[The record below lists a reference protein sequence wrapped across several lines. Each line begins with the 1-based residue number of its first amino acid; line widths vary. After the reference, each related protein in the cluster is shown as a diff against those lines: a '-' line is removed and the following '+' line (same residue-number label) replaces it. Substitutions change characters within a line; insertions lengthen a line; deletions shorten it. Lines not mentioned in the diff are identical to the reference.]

1 MMLDVGEDCLI
12 LHASDGNYKLD
23 LDLPYDVNNDETGA
37 QFNRKTKVCDIISVF
52 SIALLVPF
60 W

>member
-1 MMLDVGEDCLI
+1 MLDVGEDCLI

-52 SIALLVPF
+52 SIALLIPF

>member
-52 SIALLVPF
+52 SIALLIPF